1 MTLDT
6 TVLSSLTTASHLTGT
21 QKVAIVL
28 MQMSPESA
36 SAVMGHFSDSEAED
50 IAAEIVR
57 LSRVDPSVSEDVIAE
72 FHELAVS
79 GRRTTLGGRDFAV
92 GLLESSFGANRAAGV
107 MDRLASTMAGKSYDF
122 LESVDPSQLL
132 SLLDGELP
140 ETIALV
146 LAHLRPE
153 QASHVI
159 AGLGAARA
167 ADVAHAVATMGTP
180 TPEAVRVVADNLRS
194 RTGAAIAAGPRQ
206 QRALGGI
213 QPLVDIINRSD
224 AATERAVLDALSERD
239 PVLAE
244 EVRSKML
251 TFADLVKLERKD
263 VQLVLRGLDAA
274 VLARAMKGAPQPVV
288 DTITGNISDRIR
300 EILESELAALGPV
313 RASEV
318 EEARADIVRSIRDLE
333 EAGTITLRR
342 AEEDDLVY

>member
-1 MTLDT
+1 MTLAPSP
-6 TVLSSLTTASHLTGT
+6 VLATSKHLTGT

-28 MQMSPESA
+28 MQMSTESA
-36 SAVMGHFSDSEAED
+36 AAVMGHFSDAEAED

-57 LSRVDPSVSEDVIAE
+57 LSRVDPAVSEEVIAE
-72 FHELAVS
+72 FHGLAVS
-79 GRRTTLGGRDFAV
+79 GRRATLGGRDFAA
-92 GLLESSFGANRAAGV
+92 GLLESSFGPNRAAGV

-122 LESVDPSQLL
+122 LDSVDPSQLL

-153 QASHVI
+153 QASNVI
-159 AGLGAARA
+159 AGLGTARA

-180 TPEAVRVVADNLRS
+180 TPEAVRVVADNLRA
-194 RTGAAIAAGPRQ
+194 RTGAAVSAGPRQ

-224 AATERAVLDALSERD
+224 AATERAVLEALAQRD

-251 TFADLVKLERKD
+251 TFADIVKLERKD

-274 VLARAMKGAPQPVV
+274 VLARAMKGAPQPVH
-288 DTITGNISDRIR
+288 DTIVGNISDRIR

>member
-1 MTLDT
+1 MST
-6 TVLSSLTTASHLTGT
+6 TTQLTGT

-28 MQMSPESA
+28 MQMGPESA
-36 SAVMGHFSDSEAED
+36 AAVMAHFSDSEAED
-50 IAAEIVR
+50 VAAEIVR
-57 LSRVDPSVSEDVIAE
+57 LSRVDPSVSEEVIAE

-79 GRRTTLGGRDFAV
+79 GRRTTLGGRDFAA
-92 GLLESSFGANRAAGV
+92 GLLESSFGPNRAAGV
-107 MDRLASTMAGKSYDF
+107 MDRLASTMAGQSYDF
-122 LESVDPSQLL
+122 LETVDPPQLL
-132 SLLDGELP
+132 TLLDGELP

-146 LAHLRPE
+146 LAHLHPE
-153 QASHVI
+153 RASHVI
-159 AGLGAARA
+159 AGLGPARA
-167 ADVAHAVATMGTP
+167 ADAAHALATMGAA
-180 TPEAVRVVADNLRS
+180 TPEAVRVVADNLRA
-194 RTGAAIAAGPRQ
+194 RTGAAMTPGLRQ

-224 AATERAVLDALSERD
+224 VATERAVLDGLAERD
-239 PVLAE
+239 PALAE

-251 TFADLVKLERKD
+251 TFADIVKLERKD

-274 VLARAMKGAPQPVV
+274 VLARAMKGASPAVH
-288 DTITGNISDRIR
+288 DTIVGNISDRNK

-342 AEEDDLVY
+342 SEEDDLVY